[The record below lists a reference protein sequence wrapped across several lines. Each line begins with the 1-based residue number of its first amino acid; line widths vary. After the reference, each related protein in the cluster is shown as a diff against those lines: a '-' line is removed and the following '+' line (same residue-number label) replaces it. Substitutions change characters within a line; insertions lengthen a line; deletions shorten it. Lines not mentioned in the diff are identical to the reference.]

1 MTTLHILRLKD
12 ERQEQCKDPTTITD
26 FAQRIK
32 RIWRMEQHNET
43 PLPLAQILRGE
54 KPIWV
59 EIFSFLMCL
68 VHYFRQK

>member
-1 MTTLHILRLKD
+1 
-12 ERQEQCKDPTTITD
+12 
-26 FAQRIK
+26 
-32 RIWRMEQHNET
+32 MEQHNET